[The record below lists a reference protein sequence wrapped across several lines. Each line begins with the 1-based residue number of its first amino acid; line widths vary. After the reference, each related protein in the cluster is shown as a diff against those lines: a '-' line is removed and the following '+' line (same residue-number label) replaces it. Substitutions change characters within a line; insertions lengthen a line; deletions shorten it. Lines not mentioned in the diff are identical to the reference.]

1 MEYFGVSIQGRKDGH
16 RHQTTSTRGLVIVWH
31 RLAPFIEDL
40 RVKRNQP
47 GHTKQFQMLA
57 IEAKK
62 HRDDFRQKDDHRA
75 VVAAEDK

>member
-1 MEYFGVSIQGRKDGH
+1 
-16 RHQTTSTRGLVIVWH
+16 
-31 RLAPFIEDL
+31 
-40 RVKRNQP
+40 
-47 GHTKQFQMLA
+47 MLA